1 MKTDIVFYD
10 AQCPLCQ
17 AVKKVVMK
25 LDWNRELRWFPV
37 QSVSETTRTKAA
49 RYVDMYDEIYVLSKE
64 GQVSIGFQA
73 IRKIL
78 SRLPALAWL
87 TPLLSF
93 SLLEIVGTAAYRFI
107 SSHRHQWFGRLSLDK
122 ALPR

>member
-1 MKTDIVFYD
+1 MPVV
-10 AQCPLCQ
+10 PSHE
-17 AVKKVVMK
+17 KVVMK

-37 QSVSETTRTKAA
+37 QSVSETTRQKAA
-49 RYVDMYDEIYVLSKE
+49 CYVDMYDEIYVLSKE
-64 GQVSIGFQA
+64 GQVWIGFQA
-73 IRKIL
+73 IRQIL

-93 SLLEIVGTAAYRFI
+93 SLVEIAGSATYRFI
-107 SSHRHQWFGRLSLDK
+107 SSHRHQWFGRLSLDQ

>member
-1 MKTDIVFYD
+1 MKTNIVFYD
-10 AQCPLCQ
+10 AQCPLCR

-49 RYVDMYDEIYVLSKE
+49 RYVDMYDEIYVLTKE
-64 GQVSIGFQA
+64 GQVWIGIQA

-78 SRLPALAWL
+78 SCLPALAWL
-87 TPLLSF
+87 APLLSL
-93 SLLEIVGTAAYRFI
+93 SLVQIAGSAAYRFI
-107 SSHRHQWFGRLSLDK
+107 SSHRHQWFGRLSIEK
-122 ALPR
+122 ALPK